1 MSGGDITIIAVIGVL
16 FVFSMFLA
24 AAETGFTRM
33 GRIRALSLAEEG
45 RRGAARL
52 AEMLERPEQTLNVL
66 LLIVLVSQLTIA
78 TLLGA
83 LIERHFG
90 GTGLILGLVLQI
102 LVFFVIGEVAPK
114 TFAIQHTDRAALL
127 AAPFLWTIT
136 RFAPLRHLSRGLI
149 GLANV
154 ILPGKGIKDGPFVTE
169 EELRAM
175 ADVAAEEHVIEQE
188 ESRLI
193 HSIFEFGDTLVR
205 EVMRPRPDMVAV
217 EADETVEA
225 GMERA
230 IEGGFSRLPA
240 YEDSIDNVVGLVYLK
255 DLVSRVRAGE
265 GDRPVRGALRPA
277 IFVPEQKRV
286 AELLREMQKQQFHMA
301 IVVDEYGGTSGLV
314 TMEDLLEEIVG
325 EITDEYDVEEP
336 GVEHLDDGSLRVPG
350 GLPVDDLSRELGQDL
365 PDTEW
370 DTVAGLVFNLLG
382 KVPEGGEAVT
392 FQGLEFRAERVQ
404 GRRIVSVIVRPVADG
419 ATPGS
424 EEAASSPD
432 GTAAPVAAAEGSV
445 EVRAAADRPPGDHP
459 GR

>member
-1 MSGGDITIIAVIGVL
+1 MSGGDTWIVVLIGVL

-33 GRIRALSLAEEG
+33 SRIRALTMAEEG
-45 RRGAARL
+45 RKGAARL
-52 AEMLERPEQTLNVL
+52 ASMLEQPEQTLNVL

-83 LIERHFG
+83 LIDRHFG
-90 GTGLILGLVLQI
+90 STALILGLVLQV

-114 TFAIQHTDRAALL
+114 TYAIQHTDRAALL
-127 AAPFLWTIT
+127 AAPFLWSIT

-175 ADVAAEEHVIEQE
+175 ADVAAEEEVIERE
-188 ESRLI
+188 ERQLI

-205 EVMRPRPDMVAV
+205 EVMRPRPDMVAI

-225 GMERA
+225 GMQRA

-240 YEDSIDNVVGLVYLK
+240 YEDSLDNVVGLVYLK
-255 DLVSRVRAGE
+255 DLVGRVRAGE
-265 GDRPVRGALRPA
+265 GERPVRDALRA
-277 IFVPEQKRV
+277 AVFVPEQKRV
-286 AELLREMQKQQFHMA
+286 AELLREMQNKQFHMA

-314 TMEDLLEEIVG
+314 TLEDLLEEIVG

-336 GVEHLDDGSLRVPG
+336 GVERLDDGSLRVPG
-350 GLPVDDLSRELGQDL
+350 GLPVDDLSRELGQEL

-382 KVPEGGEAVT
+382 KVPDGGEAVT

-404 GRRIVSVIVRPVADG
+404 GRRIVSVTVRPAEPAPAADG
-419 ATPGS
+419 RGGPPDDGAEVEAGAEHPPGS
-424 EEAASSPD
+424 P
-432 GTAAPVAAAEGSV
+432 P
-445 EVRAAADRPPGDHP
+445 RP
-459 GR
+459 

>member
-1 MSGGDITIIAVIGVL
+1 MSGGDTWIVVLIGVL

-33 GRIRALSLAEEG
+33 SRIRALTMAEEG
-45 RRGAARL
+45 RKGAARL
-52 AEMLERPEQTLNVL
+52 ASMLEQPEQTLNVL

-83 LIERHFG
+83 LIDRHFG
-90 GTGLILGLVLQI
+90 STALILGLVLQV

-114 TFAIQHTDRAALL
+114 TYAIQHTDRAALL
-127 AAPFLWTIT
+127 AAPFLWSIT

-175 ADVAAEEHVIEQE
+175 ADVAAEEEVIERE
-188 ESRLI
+188 ERQLI

-205 EVMRPRPDMVAV
+205 EVMRPRPDMVAI

-225 GMERA
+225 GMQRA

-240 YEDSIDNVVGLVYLK
+240 YEDSLDNVVGLVYLK
-255 DLVSRVRAGE
+255 DLVGRVRAGE
-265 GDRPVRGALRPA
+265 GERPVRDALRA
-277 IFVPEQKRV
+277 AVFVPEQKRV
-286 AELLREMQKQQFHMA
+286 AELLREMQNKQFHMA

-314 TMEDLLEEIVG
+314 TLEDLLEEIVG

-336 GVEHLDDGSLRVPG
+336 GVERLDDGSLRVPG
-350 GLPVDDLSRELGQDL
+350 GLPVDDLSRELGQEL

-382 KVPEGGEAVT
+382 KVPDGGEAVT

-404 GRRIVSVIVRPVADG
+404 GRRIVSVTVRPAEPAPAADG
-419 ATPGS
+419 RG
-424 EEAASSPD
+424 
-432 GTAAPVAAAEGSV
+432 G
-445 EVRAAADRPPGDHP
+445 PPGDGAEVEAGAEHP
-459 GR
+459 PGSPPRP